1 MLDSEETAS
10 RTAVNNTPGQSGD
23 NPNPEAWAGIEEKD
37 ALVVAACRLDTEHWE
52 KHQRPI
58 SAETL
63 RRELRVGSQRARAL
77 ARVVR
82 SHHQPGSP
90 ALVAT

>member
-10 RTAVNNTPGQSGD
+10 RTAVNNTPRQSGD